1 MLVDSAFLLLV
12 GIALAG
18 LVRVLLNE
26 ASVRRFLTGS
36 KSAVVLKSALL
47 GIPLPLCS
55 CSVVP
60 VAYELRKSGL
70 SRGGTTAF
78 LVSTPETGVDSILLT
93 YSLTDPLMTV
103 ARPITAFV
111 TAMAAGLAVEL
122 SPWVDVSVEEPA
134 GACTDDCCSPVRANA
149 NTESRSLGQKIVD
162 GLKYAF
168 GDLMDDLAPY
178 LFIGYL
184 LAGVAALL
192 LGDQFGA
199 IPETFRSGWGSY
211 VGAVVVGL
219 PLYICATSSTPLA
232 AVLLTF
238 GFSPGAVLVFL
249 LVGPATN
256 VASLTVVRK
265 ILKGRATLVYLAA
278 IVVISILCGL
288 VFDAVYSWLGYSPV
302 YRSGA
307 ESDAASVWGVV
318 SAVVFSVYV
327 VYLTFRKLLRRVF

>member
-18 LVRVLLNE
+18 LVRVFLDETN
-26 ASVRRFLTGS
+26 VRRFLKGS
-36 KSAVVLKSALL
+36 KSWVIFKSALF

-55 CSVVP
+55 CSVIP
-60 VAYELRKSGL
+60 VAHQLRQSGL
-70 SRGGTTAF
+70 SKGGTTAF
-78 LVSTPETGVDSILLT
+78 LVSTPETGVDSIFLT

-111 TAMAAGLAVEL
+111 TAMAAGLAVEM
-122 SPWVDVSVEEPA
+122 SPSADIAISEPVDTCEDSCSCA
-134 GACTDDCCSPVRANA
+134 TDSPDNRP
-149 NTESRSLGQKIVD
+149 NTLIGKIID

-168 GDLMDDLAPY
+168 GDLMADLAPY
-178 LFIGYL
+178 LVIGYL

-199 IPETFRSGWGSY
+199 IPDVLRSGWGSY
-211 VGAVVVGL
+211 VGAIVVGL

-232 AVLLTF
+232 AVLLSF

-249 LVGPATN
+249 IVGPATN

-265 ILKGRATLVYLAA
+265 ILKGRATVIYLAA
-278 IVVISILCGL
+278 IVIVAVLCGL
-288 VFDAVYSWLGYSPV
+288 AVDAVYGWFKFDPQYVTGE
-302 YRSGA
+302 A
-307 ESDAASVWGVV
+307 EGKAGMVAMV

-327 VYLTFRKLLRRVF
+327 VYLTFRKLLRRLA